1 MLPLPS
7 QHILPM
13 EINEAPVLDAIRMS
27 DIHEQLRELLDR
39 EGATYRVIEHEPEGR
54 TEVIARIRGNQIQQS
69 IKSIVVQ
76 VRLNRKENRYCL
88 ANVPGDCRIDFEG
101 IKHYFDA
108 DSVAFA
114 SREKAKELT
123 GCVIGAI
130 PPFSFSNQLQVLAD
144 PLIQQ
149 NEEVVFNAGRLDRSI
164 LMKLEDYIRI
174 ARPQIVQIALR
185 G

>member
-1 MLPLPS
+1 
-7 QHILPM
+7 
-13 EINEAPVLDAIRMS
+13 MS
-27 DIHEQLRELLDR
+27 DIHEQLRMLLDA

-54 TEVIARIRGNQIQQS
+54 TEVIAKIRGNKIEQS
-69 IKSIVVQ
+69 IKSMVLQ
-76 VRLNRKENRYCL
+76 VRLTRKENIYCL
-88 ANVPGDCRIDFEG
+88 ANIPGDCRVDFNG
-101 IKHYFDA
+101 IKQYFHA

-114 SREKAKELT
+114 QREKAQELT

-130 PPFSFSNQLQVLAD
+130 PPFSFSDQLQLLAD

-164 LMKLEDYIRI
+164 MMKSSDYVRI
-174 ARPQIVQIALR
+174 ARPQLIPIAQR

>member
-1 MLPLPS
+1 
-7 QHILPM
+7 M
-13 EINEAPVLDAIRMS
+13 EIRWAPAPDLSHMS
-27 DIHEQLRELLDR
+27 DIHRQLCDLLDR
-39 EGATYRVIEHEPEGR
+39 EGARYRVIEHEPEGR
-54 TEVIARIRGNQIQQS
+54 TEVIAKIRGNRIEQS

-76 VRLNRKENRYCL
+76 VRLNRRENIYCL
-88 ANVPGDCRIDFEG
+88 ANVPGDCRIDFKG
-101 IKHYFDA
+101 IKRHFNA

-114 SREKAKELT
+114 SREKAQELT

-130 PPFSFSNQLQVLAD
+130 PPFSFNDQLPILAD

-164 LMKLEDYIRI
+164 FMKLEDYIRI
-174 ARPQIVQIALR
+174 AQPQITQIALR

>member
-1 MLPLPS
+1 MIDVHKQLCDLLA
-7 QHILPM
+7 H
-13 EINEAPVLDAIRMS
+13 EA
-27 DIHEQLRELLDR
+27 
-39 EGATYRVIEHEPEGR
+39 ATYRLIEHEPEGR
-54 TEVIARIRGNQIQQS
+54 TEVIAQIRGNRIEQS

-76 VRLNRKENRYCL
+76 VRLNRRENAYCL
-88 ANVPGDCRIDFEG
+88 AHVPGDCRIDFKG
-101 IKHYFDA
+101 IKSYFDA

-114 SREKAKELT
+114 AREKAQELT

-130 PPFSFSNQLQVLAD
+130 PPFSFNADLQILAD

-164 LMKLEDYIRI
+164 FMKLDDYIRI
-174 ARPQIVQIALR
+174 AKPQMAKFALR